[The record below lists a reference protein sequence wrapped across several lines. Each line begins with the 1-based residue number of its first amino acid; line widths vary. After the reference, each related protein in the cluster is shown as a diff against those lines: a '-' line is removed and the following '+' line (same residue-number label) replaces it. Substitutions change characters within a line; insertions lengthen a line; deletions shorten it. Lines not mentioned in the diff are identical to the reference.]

1 MSLVDRD
8 ANGKPIGHHP
18 VHFGD
23 PGTQGWYLAPDG
35 PDPEKHLAH
44 AWFIGYAPAEH
55 PQIAFCVLVEYGEA
69 GGRVAGAIAHDL
81 LVDCIKRGYLSE
93 PANRCG
99 GESLPLTHSQRQF
112 DSAARRPPTIPYGGG
127 AAPMPAAAANAPP
140 PPAPPPRPV
149 TPAANRRSWTEP
161 LVRFWILAT
170 AGLVAIGGWFVTQQS
185 LASRSEQWLIANGTT
200 VKAVLIETDGDS
212 RIGKKSPPGSPCTLK
227 IDWQGQTVD
236 LHGTLTSNAFL
247 TNGETVSLHVDPN
260 DPTDW
265 TDRQTPEPL
274 ARRLIAGAVIIPAAL
289 ITALAAVWLRR
300 RVLGVWR
307 EGNAALY
314 TVLEMRHSA
323 LAPLSHSVR
332 CVVNTGEFDRDHR
345 LSSEKVAP
353 APVRR
358 SALADPPAGQT
369 PGGDR
374 RPGV

>member
-1 MSLVDRD
+1 
-8 ANGKPIGHHP
+8 
-18 VHFGD
+18 
-23 PGTQGWYLAPDG
+23 
-35 PDPEKHLAH
+35 
-44 AWFIGYAPAEH
+44 
-55 PQIAFCVLVEYGEA
+55 
-69 GGRVAGAIAHDL
+69 
-81 LVDCIKRGYLSE
+81 
-93 PANRCG
+93 
-99 GESLPLTHSQRQF
+99 
-112 DSAARRPPTIPYGGG
+112 
-127 AAPMPAAAANAPP
+127 MPAAAANAPP

-200 VKAVLIETDGDS
+200 VKGVLIETDGDS

-227 IDWQGQTVD
+227 IDWQGQSVD
-236 LHGTLTSNAFL
+236 LHGTLSSNAFL

-289 ITALAAVWLRR
+289 ITALAALWLRR

-307 EGNAALY
+307 EGDAVLY
-314 TVLEMRHSA
+314 TVLETRHSA

-332 CVVNTGEFDRDHR
+332 CVVNTGRNSTVISVYLPRKLPRPQRGEVLWLIHR
-345 LSSEKVAP
+345 QGKPQAAIAARAFE
-353 APVRR
+353 
-358 SALADPPAGQT
+358 
-369 PGGDR
+369 
-374 RPGV
+374 